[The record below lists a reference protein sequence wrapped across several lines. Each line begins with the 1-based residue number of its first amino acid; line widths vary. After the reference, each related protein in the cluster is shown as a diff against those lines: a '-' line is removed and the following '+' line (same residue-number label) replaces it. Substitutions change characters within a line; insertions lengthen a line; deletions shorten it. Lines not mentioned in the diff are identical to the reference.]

1 MARLINFEEMQISVP
16 DDATDDEVAQ
26 ILSSLGTPVSPKK
39 EFDTTLTT
47 PEKIASAADVGM
59 SAVGDFASKAIPRP
73 LRPFLPSRQNIV
85 DLAAGASGTMRGTAG
100 LLGLGEGIWPTSAAN
115 KDSALRTTGE
125 VLDPL
130 ALAIGGGVSKV
141 IPIASLAGKGITE
154 GGKLLAKNVASGTAA
169 GGIVGGL
176 SENGDATTGAAMGG
190 GMMAGIPV
198 VGKTWKGITGVGKD
212 VIDTVLTAMG
222 NKGANRRLSDKAILS
237 AVPESQK
244 EKVVAALLSQKPEVA
259 GSNITVGQ
267 AIAGAQKDSPEV
279 YGRNL
284 VKLQHEVGGM
294 PESEDVLATAIKQQ
308 KVARREA
315 IGRDIAGGTDEAAQK
330 TSLEGAEKLRA
341 ETADAL
347 YGKARASDIQ
357 RLESELEA
365 ALATHR
371 NRGDMG
377 VFKYIPK
384 VDERIDAL
392 SKNSVFNSA
401 AKKASGR
408 MNGNDPR
415 LSLDGLHLIKEEM
428 DALYKSKKFSPRAIS
443 EAKAELLNAIEGTSN
458 APGISPTYGQAREA
472 YAGMSPEVNR
482 LKIGQA
488 LLNKLET
495 PAGIEKR
502 GAFLSTLGEGEDAF
516 LRNKAGQM
524 RGKGIEEHLTP
535 EQLKTVSGVETELIR
550 DTQMSNMLKD
560 ITGSTGIIPDEKL
573 PTLLNRAAMATNFA
587 LGMMKADA
595 KQKIALE
602 VAKKLTRP
610 EGVAELLAKPKSD
623 PMSKVV
629 NAMLRQNRLPV
640 IAANQ
645 QGE

>member
-1 MARLINFEEMQISVP
+1 MEAELADGTILEFPDGTDPQVIQATVKKMIGAPARP
-16 DDATDDEVAQ
+16 
-26 ILSSLGTPVSPKK
+26 
-39 EFDTTLTT
+39 EFDTTLTI
-47 PEKIASAADVGM
+47 PEKIATAADVGI
-59 SAVGDFASKAIPRP
+59 SAVGDFASNAIPRP
-73 LRPFLPSRQNIV
+73 LRPFVPSRQDIV
-85 DLAAGASGTMRGTAG
+85 DLAAGASGTMRGASG
-100 LLGLGEGIWPTSAAN
+100 LLGLGEGIWPTSAAS
-115 KDSALRTTGE
+115 KDSGWRTGGE
-125 VLDPL
+125 IIDPA

-141 IPIASLAGKGITE
+141 IPIASLAGKGIAE
-154 GGKLLAKNVASGTAA
+154 GSKLLAKNVASGAAA

-176 SENGDATTGAAMGG
+176 SENGDAATGAALGV
-190 GMMAGIPV
+190 GMMAGIPA
-198 VGKTWKGITGVGKD
+198 VGKVWKGATGVGKD

-244 EKVVAALLSQKPEVA
+244 EKVATALLSQKPEVA
-259 GSNITVGQ
+259 GSNITAGQ
-267 AIAGAQKDSPEV
+267 AVAGAQIDSPEV

-294 PESEDVLATAIKQQ
+294 PESEDILATAFKQQ
-308 KVARREA
+308 KIARREA

-330 TSLEGAEKLRA
+330 ASLEGAEKVRD

-347 YGKARASDIQ
+347 YGNARASDIQ
-357 RLESELEA
+357 RLEAGREA

-377 VFKYIPK
+377 VFKYTPK

-401 AKKASGR
+401 AKKAAGR

-415 LSLDGLHLIKEEM
+415 LSLDGLHLIKEEI

-458 APGISPTYGQAREA
+458 APGISPIYGQARKA

-535 EQLKTVSGVETELIR
+535 EQLKTLSGVETELIR

-610 EGVAELLAKPKSD
+610 EGVAELLSRPKSD

-629 NAMLRQNRLPV
+629 NAMLQQNRLPV